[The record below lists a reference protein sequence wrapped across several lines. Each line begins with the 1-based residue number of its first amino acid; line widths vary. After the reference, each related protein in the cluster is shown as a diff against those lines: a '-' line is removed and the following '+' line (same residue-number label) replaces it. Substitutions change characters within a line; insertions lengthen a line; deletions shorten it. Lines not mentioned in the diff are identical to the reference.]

1 MSQGFTRGIPID
13 IDGALS
19 ANSNSLI
26 PSQKAV
32 KTYVDTKVATKQ
44 DTLVSG
50 TNIKTINGATIL
62 GGGDISLATTYP
74 TTYQIINSTTLAEQL
89 IPNLVTNSLLTFGI
103 TANRCY
109 LNPFCLGMDYTVT
122 KLAVEVTTLGASS
135 TFYLGIYE
143 LDPITFEP
151 TGAPIAVTSG
161 LSGTTTGLKTG
172 TLSSPVALTK
182 GTLYG
187 ISILSNVAITIRAIT
202 ALNWYG
208 GNIGAPS
215 LRASINQLRTA
226 GFTTLPSD
234 LVPDT
239 LVNAVVQP
247 AIALYRN

>member
-1 MSQGFTRGIPID
+1 MRH
-13 IDGALS
+13 
-19 ANSNSLI
+19 LI
-26 PSQKAV
+26 
-32 KTYVDTKVATKQ
+32 Q
-44 DTLVSG
+44 DKLTSG
-50 TNIKTINGATIL
+50 VNIKTVNGNNIL
-62 GGGDISLATTYP
+62 GSGNLVVSVPYP

-109 LNPFCLGMDYTVT
+109 LNPFCLAMDYTVT
-122 KLAVEVTTLGASS
+122 KLAVEVTTLGALS
-135 TFYLGIYE
+135 TFYLGIYA
-143 LDPITFEP
+143 LDTVTFEP
-151 TGAPIAVTSG
+151 IGAPIAVTSG

-172 TLSSPVALTK
+172 TLASPVALTK

-226 GFTTLPSD
+226 GFTTLPYD